1 MKKITFKKT
10 YETALND
17 VIKLMQKGENNITD
31 KEANTI
37 KRLAEAIQEYEKIH
51 QPFPIPV

>member
-1 MKKITFKKT
+1 MKKITFKKA
-10 YETALND
+10 YEKALND

-37 KRLAEAIQEYEKIH
+37 KRLAEAIQEYEKMH
-51 QPFPIPV
+51 QPFPMPV